1 MQHWIGAGRYDLE
14 FVVGPVWQ
22 EEIVIAQYQEEL
34 SILTSGR
41 IPVIKPGITA
51 CPTSFRLAKA
61 GLTLSLNRMKFI
73 FVLNYYYKNF
83 SVYSRDNSLYKVSA
97 F

>member
-41 IPVIKPGITA
+41 IPVIKPGILPA
-51 CPTSFRLAKA
+51 RH
-61 GLTLSLNRMKFI
+61 LSGWRKQ
-73 FVLNYYYKNF
+73 V
-83 SVYSRDNSLYKVSA
+83 
-97 F
+97 